1 MLLKRSILKPAD
13 GCFLTS
19 LQLPVFGRSLAFLG
33 LQPHNSN
40 LLLCNYVAF
49 SLWLSVFTQP
59 SSFIM
64 QLSYFQIRSHSG
76 VPRVRTSTWL
86 LENMIQSITRAQPE
100 NLFTPTILNNAKK
113 KKKQWIRYQFKKHQP
128 SMDHAA
134 AAAAKLL
141 QLCPTLFDPID
152 GSPPGSPVPG
162 ILQARTLEWVAISFS
177 NA

>member
-1 MLLKRSILKPAD
+1 MSHSSEAGSLNPKCQKDLAPEKEHPETCRWMLPYLSP
-13 GCFLTS
+13 TS
-19 LQLPVFGRSLAFLG
+19 SLWALFGISRLAA
-33 LQPHNSN
+33 HNSN
-40 LLLCNYVAF
+40 LFLCSYVEF

-113 KKKQWIRYQFKKHQP
+113 KK
-128 SMDHAA
+128 
-134 AAAAKLL
+134 
-141 QLCPTLFDPID
+141 
-152 GSPPGSPVPG
+152 
-162 ILQARTLEWVAISFS
+162 S
-177 NA
+177 NG